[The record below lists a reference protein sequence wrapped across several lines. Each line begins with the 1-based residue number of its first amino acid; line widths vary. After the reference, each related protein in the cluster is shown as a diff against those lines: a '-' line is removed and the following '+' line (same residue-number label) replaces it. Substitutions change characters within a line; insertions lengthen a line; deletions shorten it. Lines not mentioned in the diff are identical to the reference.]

1 MGKTKKP
8 IKRYCQCGALLPA
21 DNPRVILCEACRKR
35 KLEEKYAANKSALC
49 AGRRPAGQAEA
60 EIGAAMTIAE
70 VVRAADAMGLSYGQF
85 VARGLDKVWRG

>member
-21 DNPRVILCEACRKR
+21 NNPRVILCEVCRKR
-35 KLEEKYAANKSALC
+35 KLEEKYAAKKITLC
-49 AGRRPAGQAEA
+49 AGRARRAKPKPKSAP
-60 EIGAAMTIAE
+60 AMTIAE

-85 VARGLDKVWRG
+85 VAKGLDKVWRG

>member
-1 MGKTKKP
+1 MAKTKKP

-35 KLEEKYAANKSALC
+35 KLEEKYAANKSPYVQDA
-49 AGRRPAGQAEA
+49 ARRAKPKPKSAP
-60 EIGAAMTIAE
+60 AMTIAE

>member
-1 MGKTKKP
+1 MAKTKKP

-35 KLEEKYAANKSALC
+35 KLKEKYADQKSPYVQDAARRVKPKPKSA
-49 AGRRPAGQAEA
+49 P
-60 EIGAAMTIAE
+60 AMTIAE

-85 VARGLDKVWRG
+85 VARGMDRS